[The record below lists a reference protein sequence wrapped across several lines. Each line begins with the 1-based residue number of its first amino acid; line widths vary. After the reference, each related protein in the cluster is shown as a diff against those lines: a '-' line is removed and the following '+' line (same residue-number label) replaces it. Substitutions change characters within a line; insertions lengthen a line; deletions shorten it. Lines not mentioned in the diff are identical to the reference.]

1 MSVSIPITAPNA
13 YADHEDLTN
22 YWKAPDSET
31 RADYMLKLS
40 SNRLR
45 QIALDVGIDLD
56 ADVNASE
63 VYFINVQS
71 VVMEATKRALQ
82 APLDQQPTETYGQ
95 TAGPYSEN
103 FKYSNP
109 AGDLYFKKAELK
121 LLGLYGTQ
129 SLDSISTNIVTGKQV
144 SSHEVFPSHDTRSVS
159 QSRYKVCFPVTIQG
173 LFPSHDTRSV
183 SQSRYKVCFPVTIQA
198 RCTSLRRGRVRI
210 QFFVGC
216 S

>member
-1 MSVSIPITAPNA
+1 MSVSLPITAPNA

-129 SLDSISTNIVTGKQV
+129 SLDSISTSQNLYGNIY
-144 SSHEVFPSHDTRSVS
+144 SS
-159 QSRYKVCFPVTIQG
+159 
-173 LFPSHDTRSV
+173 
-183 SQSRYKVCFPVTIQA
+183 
-198 RCTSLRRGRVRI
+198 
-210 QFFVGC
+210 
-216 S
+216 